1 MSLVWTAGA
10 LAGMR
15 PIEQTPAPAGSV
27 CAALAR
33 APAVQTQ

>member
-1 MSLVWTAGA
+1 MSGAWTGGA
-10 LAGMR
+10 FAGMR